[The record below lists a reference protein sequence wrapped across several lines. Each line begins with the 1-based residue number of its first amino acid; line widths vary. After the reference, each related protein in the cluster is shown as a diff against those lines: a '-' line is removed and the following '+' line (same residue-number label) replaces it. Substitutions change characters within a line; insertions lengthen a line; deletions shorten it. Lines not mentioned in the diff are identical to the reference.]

1 MSDTISIVSD
11 ACKEQIAF
19 LSPRQTLVAI
29 EELTTNI
36 QALRTLTGAT
46 SQVKADVL
54 DEGEIARINQMGVE
68 ATNLVYVLSEKIELL
83 RASLNLPN
91 R

>member
-1 MSDTISIVSD
+1 MSNISMVSDT
-11 ACKEQIAF
+11 CKDQIAF
-19 LSPRQTLVAI
+19 LSPRQKLVAI

-46 SQVKADVL
+46 SQVRADVL
-54 DEGEIARINQMGVE
+54 DEGEASQINRMGVD
-68 ATNLVYVLSEKIELL
+68 ATNLVYLLSEKVELL